1 MQDFPKKYKS
11 DYDALV
17 LRQWS
22 QNAKKSQGNFNTL
35 LYTPYNVAE
44 QSLGRS
50 IHADVLCGMYAHQ
63 SMDQVRH
70 ALFVH
75 GNG

>member
-17 LRQWS
+17 LRQRA
-22 QNAKKSQGNFNTL
+22 QNTKKISGNFTTL
-35 LYTPYNVAE
+35 LYTPYNVSQQA
-44 QSLGRS
+44 LGRS
-50 IHADVLCGMYAHQ
+50 IYADVLCGMYTHQ

-70 ALFVH
+70 SIFMH